1 MLRHKTFFFI
11 TANKMQLLAL
21 VCVFLFPTL
30 FFGQSQEKLIKQ
42 GAKSLVKNDLES
54 ACNYWLQA
62 SSKWPRKYSLHLQA
76 IKLMLENCDKYNEAP
91 SFSLEQYSSLEES
104 SKTKKIQSYFQKY
117 LEKTGIKPGKI
128 SLESLKGSYV
138 YIDFWATWCGPCIR
152 QQAPLK
158 KLEEK
163 LKGANV
169 KFVSISLDEKENYSK
184 WREMIKE
191 KALTGIHL
199 ISEEGFAGNL
209 PRSYKVNSIPSFVL
223 ISPDGKLLSLD
234 SYWPSDSQA
243 YILFEELLNL

>member
-1 MLRHKTFFFI
+1 
-11 TANKMQLLAL
+11 
-21 VCVFLFPTL
+21 
-30 FFGQSQEKLIKQ
+30 
-42 GAKSLVKNDLES
+42 
-54 ACNYWLQA
+54 
-62 SSKWPRKYSLHLQA
+62 
-76 IKLMLENCDKYNEAP
+76 MLENCDKYNEAP
-91 SFSLEQYSSLEES
+91 SFSLEQYSSLERP
-104 SKTKKIQSYFQKY
+104 SKTGKNQSYFQKY
-117 LEKTGIKPGKI
+117 LEKPDILTGKV
-128 SLESLKGSYV
+128 SLENLKGSYV

-169 KFVSISLDEKENYSK
+169 KFVSISLDEKENFSK

-209 PRSYKVNSIPSFVL
+209 PRSYKVNSIPNFVL

-243 YILFEELLNL
+243 DMLFEELLEL